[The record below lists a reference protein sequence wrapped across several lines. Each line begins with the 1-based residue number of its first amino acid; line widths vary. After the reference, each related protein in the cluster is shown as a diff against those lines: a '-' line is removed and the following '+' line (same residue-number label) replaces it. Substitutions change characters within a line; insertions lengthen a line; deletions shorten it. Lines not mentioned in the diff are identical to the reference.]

1 MPALSNAT
9 GWRIFSHCP
18 TASTYDKERPEQI
31 VKGGT
36 VLSLLRCS
44 LSCRI
49 CDSNA
54 QSGGEKGVEI
64 HQSRSVINN
73 FIMVKFLVNLKLL
86 LRLSRFLTNY
96 ITFSGHYSVAR

>member
-18 TASTYDKERPEQI
+18 TASTYDKGRPEQI

-36 VLSLLRCS
+36 VLSLLCCS

-49 CDSNA
+49 CDNNA

-64 HQSRSVINN
+64 HPSRSVINN
-73 FIMVKFLVNLKLL
+73 LIMVKFLVNLNFLILL
-86 LRLSRFLTNY
+86 GFLKDYT
-96 ITFSGHYSVAR
+96 TFSALYSVAR